1 MSQQSFLNFLSAAR
15 ANPAMLARYNPRNLS
30 QMLFHA
36 KNDGFDFTA
45 ADVAEVVGR
54 LEANVI
60 LNKDQ
65 DPFDGTSR
73 LWREMWGRYHLEY
86 FVHRVVGRHSDEE
99 LLSFIE
105 QCQSRS
111 T

>member
-1 MSQQSFLNFLSAAR
+1 MSQENFVKFLSAAR
-15 ANPAMLARYNPRNLS
+15 ANPAMLVRYNPLNLS
-30 QMLFHA
+30 QLLFHA

-54 LEANVI
+54 LETNVI
-60 LNKDQ
+60 LNKDR

-86 FVHRVVGRHSDEE
+86 LVHHVVGRHNDEE
-99 LLSFIE
+99 LSSLIE
-105 QCQSRS
+105 QREPRG